1 MVNESTLILS
11 RIQFAL
17 NISFH
22 ILFPTITIAL
32 AWFLFYIKV
41 RHHISGHPVW
51 MRVYRFWVKIF
62 ALTFAVGVVSG
73 ITMSFQF
80 GTNWPG
86 FMEKVG
92 NIAGPLLGYEV
103 LTAFFMEA
111 TFLGA
116 MLFGIKRLPPWFHT
130 LSTLLVAVGTSLS
143 AFWILALNSWMQTP
157 QGFEMIDGVA
167 HPTDWW
173 AIIFNPSFPYR
184 LMHMLLASGL
194 TASFL
199 VAGISAYRILK
210 GDEKRAPRVALRI
223 GCFSAAILIPIQIF
237 VGDLHGLNTLKHQ
250 PQKVAAMEGVWETE
264 RGVPLLLF
272 AIPDQEE
279 RTNHWEVAV
288 PNLASLILTHDKD
301 GEIKGLNEFKGE
313 HPPVAPIFY
322 GFRVMVGIGMLML
335 VSSWIASFWLIRKNA
350 LPNWA
355 LKTLHWMTFSGWVAT
370 LAGWY
375 VTEIGRQ
382 PYLVSG
388 VLTTADAATTIP
400 PANVGIS
407 LTLYAIVY
415 AVLLYAY
422 IHTLFYMAR
431 KSVQVDEITTLNE
444 SWHKRSP
451 AVQDDETTLT
461 KAMPTETR
469 QAESSNTA
477 ATSSQTESNG
487 GIVS

>member
-1 MVNESTLILS
+1 MDLVNESTLMLS

-32 AWFLFYIKV
+32 AWFLFYVKV
-41 RHHISGHPVW
+41 RHHTSRHPVW
-51 MRVYRFWVKIF
+51 MRIYRFWVKVF

-130 LSTLLVAVGTSLS
+130 LATFLVAVGTSLS

-184 LMHMLLASGL
+184 LGHMLLASGL

-199 VAGISAYRILK
+199 VAGISMYRIK
-210 GDEKRAPRVALRI
+210 QGDEKRAPKIALRI
-223 GCFSAAILIPIQIF
+223 ALFSAAVLIPIQIF
-237 VGDLHGLNTLKHQ
+237 VGDLHGLNTFKHQ
-250 PQKVAAMEGVWETE
+250 PQKVAAMEGVWETQQ
-264 RGVPLLLF
+264 GAPLLLF
-272 AIPDQEE
+272 AVPDEE
-279 RTNHWEVAV
+279 ARTNHFAIAI
-288 PNLASLILTHDKD
+288 PNLASLILTHDSQ
-301 GEIKGLNEFKGE
+301 GTIQGLNEFKGE
-313 HPPVAPIFY
+313 HPPVKPIFY
-322 GFRVMVGIGMLML
+322 GFRIMIGVGLLML
-335 VSSWIASFWLIRKNA
+335 LVSWWATLIILRRKA
-350 LPNWA
+350 LPKW
-355 LKTLHWMTFSGWVAT
+355 LQTTIVWMTFSGWIAT

-388 VLTTADAATTIP
+388 VLTTAEAATNIAP
-400 PANVGIS
+400 SNVGIS
-407 LTLYAIVY
+407 LALYALVY
-415 AVLLYAY
+415 GILLVAY
-422 IHTLFYMAR
+422 IQTLFYMAR
-431 KSVQVDEITTLNE
+431 KSVAVEEFATL
-444 SWHKRSP
+444 
-451 AVQDDETTLT
+451 DETW
-461 KAMPTETR
+461 KQQSIQPSEVVA
-469 QAESSNTA
+469 S
-477 ATSSQTESNG
+477 
-487 GIVS
+487 